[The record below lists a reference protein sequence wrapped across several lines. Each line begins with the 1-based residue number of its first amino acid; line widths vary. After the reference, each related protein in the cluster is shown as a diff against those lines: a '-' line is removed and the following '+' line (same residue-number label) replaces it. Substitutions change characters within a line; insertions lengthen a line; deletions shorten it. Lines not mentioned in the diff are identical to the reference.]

1 MALPLVSGTSISII
15 KEQLYSPLLWS
26 FMWRNAMHGKDE
38 ALRLIYSFVENL
50 PIAVPSDEIRAG
62 VETAVIETIA
72 LTKEQRAL
80 SKEMLDWLHVEFGIE
95 KPGQKL
101 ESFAA
106 LSGDEFMKEV
116 KSRRPRSASR
126 LTPAEVRL
134 LKTTH
139 EKYGRDVRQLETTIN
154 QLETKLSDLVNQAY
168 GLTNEEIA
176 WLWKT
181 APPRMP
187 IDPPANHRKTS

>member
-1 MALPLVSGTSISII
+1 
-15 KEQLYSPLLWS
+15 
-26 FMWRNAMHGKDE
+26 
-38 ALRLIYSFVENL
+38 
-50 PIAVPSDEIRAG
+50 
-62 VETAVIETIA
+62 
-72 LTKEQRAL
+72 
-80 SKEMLDWLHVEFGIE
+80 MLDWLHVEFGIE

-106 LSGDEFMKEV
+106 LSGDDFMKEV

-139 EKYGRDVRQLETTIN
+139 EKYGRDVRQLQTTIN
-154 QLETKLSDLVNQAY
+154 QLETKLSDHVNQAY
-168 GLTNEEIA
+168 GLTDEEIA

-187 IDPPANHRKTS
+187 IEPSASHRKTS